1 MDAISRHDA
10 TRHDIR
16 WTLERLHLCECPPR
30 FPKIFFA
37 FAYPTSSPAS
47 VIWTV
52 TLSREETRSLCAATP
67 PRCRSDEL
75 SGATA
80 ARRLARV
87 AAILRRHPAL
97 RLRIEGFAQSN
108 APPSLGRAVAQ
119 ARAAAVRRALLL
131 EHLPRDEAPW
141 RDEDANDGVREGG
154 YDESSEA
161 ADSGLGLGLV
171 DFYRPRAIGR
181 ALQAGS
187 NDVARKD
194 LVSSQLQVTAITTA
208 AAGRRQMGVRP
219 AADGTAQ
226 RKL

>member
-1 MDAISRHDA
+1 MR
-10 TRHDIR
+10 
-16 WTLERLHLCECPPR
+16 
-30 FPKIFFA
+30 
-37 FAYPTSSPAS
+37 
-47 VIWTV
+47 
-52 TLSREETRSLCAATP
+52 
-67 PRCRSDEL
+67 
-75 SGATA
+75 
-80 ARRLARV
+80 ARV
-87 AAILRRHPAL
+87 HPELPLPHPAGGPL
-97 RLRIEGFAQSN
+97 DVHG
-108 APPSLGRAVAQ
+108 V
-119 ARAAAVRRALLL
+119 VRG

-161 ADSGLGLGLV
+161 AVSGLGLGLV

-208 AAGRRQMGVRP
+208 AAGRRKMGVRP